1 MGIAALQRTEIIA
14 SAEFVAERVP
24 HRPGI
29 GIILGSGL
37 GALADEVDQA
47 TAIPYRE
54 IPGFVPSTVE
64 GHKGELVVGL
74 LEGKAVAVMRGR
86 LHLYEGYSPQQVT
99 FPVRV
104 LRALG
109 CHTLIVTNAAGGLNP
124 AFQVG
129 DLMLITDHINLPGM
143 IGHNPLVGPNDPALG
158 PRFPNMEQA
167 YDFGLRELARQ
178 VAANMGLP
186 LKEGVYV
193 MLGGPSYETPAEVRF
208 LRLIGGDAVGM
219 STAAEVVVAR
229 HGGMKVLGIS
239 LISNV
244 IPTATT
250 AHRPALTTAAPA
262 PAYSPLGHEEVL
274 AAAAAATPKFIA
286 FLKGIIRAL

>member
-1 MGIAALQRTEIIA
+1 MAALQKTEIVA

-37 GALADEVDQA
+37 GALADGVVQA

-64 GHKGELVVGL
+64 GHKGELVIGL
-74 LEGKAVAVMRGR
+74 LEGKAVAILRGR

-124 AFQVG
+124 TFQVG

-143 IGHNPLVGPNDPALG
+143 VGHNPLVGPNDPDLG
-158 PRFPNMEQA
+158 PRFPDMGQA
-167 YDFGLRELARQ
+167 YDPGLRELARQ

-193 MLGGPSYETPAEVRF
+193 MVGGPSYETPAEVRF

-239 LISNV
+239 LISNI
-244 IPTATT
+244 IPTAPM
-250 AHRPALTTAAPA
+250 AHRPAPTTVAIA
-262 PAYSPLGHEEVL
+262 PAYNPLGHEEVL
-274 AAAAAATPKFIA
+274 AAAAAATPKFLA
-286 FLKGIIRAL
+286 FLKGIIKAL